1 MSEAHFQPLVF
12 ERLTETEQHENSQR
26 FLETMQKRRTVRDFS
41 SEPVPFELIERA
53 IATAATAPSGANQQP
68 WTFVVV
74 SDPEI
79 KRKIREA
86 AEIEERDNY
95 EWRMSQEW
103 KDALA
108 HLGTDEHKPHLEDA
122 PYLIV
127 VFAQAYGFKIDP
139 VTGEKVKIKHYYVAE
154 SVGIAVGFL
163 LASLHQAGLATLT
176 HTPNP
181 MAFLSEILERPEN
194 ERAYV
199 VIPVGYPKPEA
210 QVPIIAKKPLTEIL
224 IHKARK

>member
-1 MSEAHFQPLVF
+1 MMEAQYHPLQF
-12 ERLTETEQHENSQR
+12 ERLSEAEQIEHAQA
-26 FLETMQKRRTVRDFS
+26 FLTRMRERRTVRDFS
-41 SEPVPFELIERA
+41 SEPVPFALIEAA
-53 IATAATAPSGANQQP
+53 IATAGTAPSGANQQP

-74 SDPEI
+74 SDQAI

-108 HLGTDEHKPHLEDA
+108 HLGTDEYKPHLEDA

-127 VFAQAYGFKIDP
+127 VFAQPYSFRIDP
-139 VTGEKVKIKHYYVAE
+139 VTGEKVKVKHYYVAE

-163 LASLHQAGLATLT
+163 LASLHQSGLATLT

-199 VIPVGYPKPEA
+199 VIPVGYPKPDA
-210 QVPIIAKKPLTEIL
+210 HVPVITKKPLSQIL
-224 IHKARK
+224 IRK